1 MPHLRLVGSWD
12 DSPYF
17 SSRGPLRGV
26 TSVSVQLLISF
37 FSSSPPLG
45 SFPVFS
51 DTTHP
56 NPVVI
61 ISTDRSSA
69 YLEPSA
75 RLWQKIPGP
84 LWSPGPTPGPST
96 LTLLVLCTSSVSELS
111 VELELSSP
119 SAPAASSGY
128 PHFILISHP
137 EMLSVLALG
146 RFSSLACWVSPAG
159 LTCQTESCM
168 WVSPLT
174 KQTWNHPG
182 PNPFLLTL
190 KNYVGTPQISWKE
203 QLI

>member
-1 MPHLRLVGSWD
+1 M
-12 DSPYF
+12 
-17 SSRGPLRGV
+17 
-26 TSVSVQLLISF
+26 TALISAPGALLEESPQSLSSCWF
-37 FSSSPPLG
+37 PSSPAPLHLEVSLFSQTQPIQTQWSSSPQTGLLP
-45 SFPVFS
+45 
-51 DTTHP
+51 
-56 NPVVI
+56 I
-61 ISTDRSSA
+61 
-69 YLEPSA
+69 
-75 RLWQKIPGP
+75 
-84 LWSPGPTPGPST
+84 WS
-96 LTLLVLCTSSVSELS
+96 LVLDSDRKSQGHCGALAPLQAPPPSLCWFFAPPLS
-111 VELELSSP
+111 QNYLWNLSSLP
-119 SAPAASSGY
+119 LQRLLLHLVN